1 MNNPLVSVIIVTW
14 NRKDDMVETLESL
27 QKQTYQ
33 NLEVVIV
40 DNGSTDDTVQFIKSK
55 YPDYKLICLS
65 SNVGCEEGFNVGIVN
80 ATGSILIFLDSDA
93 FFEDEGIHKIVNKF
107 NENQS
112 LGIIDP
118 RIYNYFSN
126 SIQNEPNNWPKDH
139 TMFTGCAAGFKKE
152 VFDSIGL
159 RPSNYFIYA
168 SEPDIC
174 IRALDYGYKIEHCS
188 DIVAYHKE
196 SPKKRLSPKFYY
208 YNTRNVIWLIVKFY
222 PFLPLI
228 REMIYH
234 LIINFILS
242 LRTLS
247 LHYYFLGMFEGL
259 IKLPSVIKNERKP
272 LKKWYLGRI
281 YPSNMDLLKIIYNK
295 FSK

>member
-1 MNNPLVSVIIVTW
+1 
-14 NRKDDMVETLESL
+14 
-27 QKQTYQ
+27 
-33 NLEVVIV
+33 
-40 DNGSTDDTVQFIKSK
+40 
-55 YPDYKLICLS
+55 
-65 SNVGCEEGFNVGIVN
+65 
-80 ATGSILIFLDSDA
+80 
-93 FFEDEGIHKIVNKF
+93 
-107 NENQS
+107 
-112 LGIIDP
+112 
-118 RIYNYFSN
+118 
-126 SIQNEPNNWPKDH
+126 
-139 TMFTGCAAGFKKE
+139 MFTGCAAGFKKE

-196 SPKKRLSPKFYY
+196 SPKKRFSPKFYY

-272 LKKWYLGRI
+272 LKKWYLGRV
-281 YPSNMDLLKIIYNK
+281 YPSNMDLLKIISNK